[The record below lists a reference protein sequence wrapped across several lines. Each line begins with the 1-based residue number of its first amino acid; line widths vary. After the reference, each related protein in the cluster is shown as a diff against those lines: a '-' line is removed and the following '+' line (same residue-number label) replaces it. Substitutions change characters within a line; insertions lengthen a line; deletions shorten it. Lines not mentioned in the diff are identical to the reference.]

1 MKRSPS
7 RNLDLETETNDES
20 ESPPRFFHDDEPESA
35 ISSIEA
41 LRSEENSHEGT
52 LESVDKNNV
61 NVESPNLFESHITSI
76 LGEAIIPKRKIRDLY
91 NASNGD
97 VETAI
102 NIFYDNPLSGTS
114 VESKDETAETSPSLE
129 NSQQTVTTTKSKDEE
144 ALTPETN
151 NSSNINSWA
160 KQPNVARS
168 SSRNASLTSFSFL
181 TKSNRVRKYVGCFGV
196 EAYSI
201 VSGSN
206 VLQAGERVC
215 LERQKAPTKTQ
226 YRGSRKR
233 SKTNSGTSSGPM
245 YTNSIRFFNSDHKE
259 IGKLPTE
266 TAHVLCTLMSQKLWS
281 FEASCIYADEFL
293 HLGSNV
299 TLQIY
304 CFLDI
309 SHPSLNQSPFSAKTA
324 FIEDDPAAFIDTQ
337 NKRDHLLRLF
347 SWIALEPYSEDS
359 NAGSNIQIN
368 DLLLSSSSSIN
379 PTTSES
385 STSDIA
391 EDDDV
396 VSEQLTT
403 LYDRTRSNE
412 ANLPTYSIPEGFH
425 LDLREYQKQALYWMC
440 QREEGDAKSETS
452 SNLHPLWNQFLF
464 PMDPGLS
471 PEDYHFSKD
480 NEPHRFFVN
489 LYTGDITL
497 VFPSMTPY
505 HRGGILADEMGL
517 GKTIEMLSLVHARRG
532 SDILENSIE
541 KSPFS
546 NSLPIA
552 AKTTLVVAPMSLL
565 DQWQSESV
573 KVSDSKHFKTL
584 VYYGSETAVN
594 LRSLTDTN
602 NVPDLVITS
611 YGVLLSESANSA
623 DTCGLFSVHWYRV
636 ILDEGHSIK
645 NPSSKTAKACYA
657 ISAQNRWVITGTP
670 IVNKLDDLYS
680 LIKFLQI
687 EPWCNYNYWRT
698 FVSVPYEAKDIL
710 KALNVVQSILEP
722 LVLRRTKETKDVTG
736 NPIVCLPDRR
746 IETIYLDFS
755 EAERRIYDSLYV
767 KARSRVH
774 ESIAAGTL
782 FKNYT
787 AILGLLLRLRQAC
800 CHPLL
805 LSKTVE
811 KNEKEMETDT
821 NSNELHDLIWM
832 FSSQKRPIPGY
843 ITEISDKDT
852 LDALAPECP
861 ICCSEPVQDP
871 LVLKCKHVCCRE
883 CLKDHISYQK
893 KRDISPPLCHTCRQ
907 PFEADDVYEPRE
919 IRSAGLILKD
929 RSLHWNHW
937 NRYQS
942 IKVLVLLEYI
952 QKVLNKSSPD
962 KIVIFSQFTGF
973 LDYIGEIF
981 KTLGIKHSRF
991 DGRMSQEQ
999 RSISLEQFRSDP
1011 TNNILNISLKAG
1023 GLGLNL
1029 TCANHVL
1036 MMDPWWSWSVESQ
1049 AIDRVYRLGQEK
1061 QVVVTR
1067 FIVRDSVEERM
1078 LKVQERKKFIAGS
1091 LGMSK
1096 EEQQVQSLE
1105 DIQTLFT

>member
-1 MKRSPS
+1 MKRSPGE
-7 RNLDLETETNDES
+7 NHGFETETKDER
-20 ESPPRFFHDDEPESA
+20 ESPPRFFHEDERESPV
-35 ISSIEA
+35 SIVGA
-41 LRSEENSHEGT
+41 SGPKQNSPGDTQE
-52 LESVDKNNV
+52 LVDKNNAEV
-61 NVESPNLFESHITSI
+61 DSPNSFEFSIRSI
-76 LGEAIIPKRKIRDLY
+76 LGEEVVPKSKMKGLY
-91 NASNGD
+91 DASNGD

-102 NIFYDNPLSGTS
+102 NIFYDNSLDGSFA
-114 VESKDETAETSPSLE
+114 ENKDENVETFLALQ
-129 NSQQTVTTTKSKDEE
+129 NSQRIESTTRQKDKEIPTSE
-144 ALTPETN
+144 ADDSSPV
-151 NSSNINSWA
+151 NSQAKNHNI
-160 KQPNVARS
+160 ARS
-168 SSRNASLTSFSFL
+168 SPRNASLTSFSFL
-181 TKSNRVRKYVGCFGV
+181 TKSNQVRKYVGCFGV

-201 VSGSN
+201 VSGSHI
-206 VLQAGERVC
+206 LQAGERAY

-226 YRGSRKR
+226 YRNSRKR
-233 SKTNSGTSSGPM
+233 SKTNNSSGLA
-245 YTNSIRFFNSDHKE
+245 YTNSIRFLNSDHKE
-259 IGKLPTE
+259 IGKLPSE
-266 TAHVLCTLMSQKLWS
+266 NAHVLCTLMSQKLWS
-281 FEASCIYADEFL
+281 FEASCIYADDFL

-347 SWIALEPYSEDS
+347 SWIALEPYTENSV
-359 NAGSNIQIN
+359 AGSNVQIN
-368 DLLLSSSSSIN
+368 DLLLSSSSSAN
-379 PTTSES
+379 PTVSETSS
-385 STSDIA
+385 SDVT
-391 EDDDV
+391 EDDDAV
-396 VSEQLTT
+396 NEQLST
-403 LYDRTRSNE
+403 LYDRTRLNE
-412 ANLPTYSIPEGFH
+412 ANLPSHAIPEGFR

-440 QREEGDAKSETS
+440 QREKGDAKVETS
-452 SNLHPLWNQFLF
+452 SNLHPLWSQFLF
-464 PMDPGLS
+464 PMDPELS

-480 NEPHRFFVN
+480 DEPHRFFVN

-517 GKTIEMLSLVHARRG
+517 GKTIEMLSLIHARRS
-532 SDILENSIE
+532 SDVVEKSIE

-546 NSLPIA
+546 NRLPKA

-565 DQWQSESV
+565 DQWQSEAV
-573 KVSDSKHFKTL
+573 KVSNINSFKTL
-584 VYYGSETAVN
+584 VYYGSDTSTN
-594 LRSLTDTN
+594 LQSLATN
-602 NVPDLVITS
+602 SAPDLVITS
-611 YGVLLSESANSA
+611 YGVLLSESSNTPDAS
-623 DTCGLFSVHWYRV
+623 GLFSVHWHRV

-680 LIKFLQI
+680 MIKFLQI

-722 LVLRRTKETKDVTG
+722 LVLRRTKETKDISG
-736 NPIVCLPDRR
+736 SPIVCLPDRK
-746 IETIYLDFS
+746 IETIYLEFS

-767 KARSRVH
+767 KAKSRVH
-774 ESIAAGTL
+774 ESIATGTL

-805 LSKTVE
+805 LSKAVE
-811 KNEKEMETDT
+811 KKDNEVEQEI

-832 FSSQKRPIPGY
+832 FASKKTLIPDY
-843 ITEISDKDT
+843 IREIPDM
-852 LDALAPECP
+852 DALNTLAPECP
-861 ICCSEPVQDP
+861 ICCSEPIQDP
-871 LVLKCKHVCCRE
+871 VVLKCKHVCCRG
-883 CLKDHISYQK
+883 CLKDHIGYQN

-919 IRSAGLILKD
+919 IRSTGFTLKD
-929 RSLHWNHW
+929 KSLQWNHW

-952 QKVLNKSSPD
+952 QKILSNPSSD

-973 LDYIGEIF
+973 LDYIGEILN
-981 KTLGIKHSRF
+981 TLRIKHSRF

-999 RSISLEQFRSDP
+999 RSMSLEQFRNDP
-1011 TNNILNISLKAG
+1011 TINVLNISLKAG

-1078 LKVQERKKFIAGS
+1078 LKVQERKKFLAGT

-1096 EEQQVQSLE
+1096 EEQQIQSLE
-1105 DIQTLFT
+1105 DIQTLFA

>member
-1 MKRSPS
+1 MKRSPGGNNGLIS
-7 RNLDLETETNDES
+7 ETKDEQ
-20 ESPPRFFHDDEPESA
+20 ESPPRFFFEEEGEPPASFVGTMGNPEDTQESVNKDDVEVKSPNPFE
-35 ISSIEA
+35 SSIW
-41 LRSEENSHEGT
+41 
-52 LESVDKNNV
+52 
-61 NVESPNLFESHITSI
+61 SI
-76 LGEAIIPKRKIRDLY
+76 LGEEVVSKSTMKDLY
-91 NASNGD
+91 EASNGD

-102 NIFYDNPLSGTS
+102 NVFYDNSLNGTLTENVGTS
-114 VESKDETAETSPSLE
+114 PALQSSEQNESARRLKENETPTSEMDDFPILTTQSKHNNTSRPS
-129 NSQQTVTTTKSKDEE
+129 
-144 ALTPETN
+144 P
-151 NSSNINSWA
+151 
-160 KQPNVARS
+160 
-168 SSRNASLTSFSFL
+168 RNASLTSFSFL
-181 TKSNRVRKYVGCFGV
+181 TKSNRVRKYIGCFGV
-196 EAYSI
+196 EAYSV

-206 VLQAGERVC
+206 ILQAGERVY

-226 YRGSRKR
+226 YRSSRKR
-233 SKTNSGTSSGPM
+233 SKTNNSSGST
-245 YTNSIRFFNSDHKE
+245 YTNSIRFFNADHKE
-259 IGKLPTE
+259 IGKLPSE
-266 TAHVLCTLMSQKLWS
+266 NAQVLCTLMSQKLWS
-281 FEASCIYADEFL
+281 FEASCIYADDFL

-309 SHPSLNQSPFSAKTA
+309 SHTSLNQSPFSAKTG

-337 NKRDHLLRLF
+337 NKRDHLLRLL
-347 SWIALEPYSEDS
+347 SWIALEPYTENSA
-359 NAGSNIQIN
+359 AGSNVKIN
-368 DLLLSSSSSIN
+368 DLLLSSSSLAN
-379 PTTSES
+379 TAVSEN
-385 STSDIA
+385 STSDVA
-391 EDDDV
+391 EDDDI
-396 VSEQLTT
+396 VSEQLST
-403 LYDRTRSNE
+403 LYDRTRLNE
-412 ANLPTYSIPEGFH
+412 ANLPSHPIPEGFN

-440 QREEGDAKSETS
+440 QREKGDAESETS
-452 SNLHPLWNQFLF
+452 SNLHPLWSQFLF
-464 PMDPGLS
+464 PTDPGLS
-471 PEDYHFSKD
+471 PEDYNFTRD
-480 NEPHRFFVN
+480 EQPHRFFVN

-517 GKTIEMLSLVHARRG
+517 GKTIEMLALVHARRS
-532 SDILENSIE
+532 SDIVEKPVENY
-541 KSPFS
+541 PFS
-546 NSLPIA
+546 NNLPKA

-565 DQWQSESV
+565 DQWQSEAV
-573 KVSDSKHFKTL
+573 KVSGANSFKIL
-584 VYYGSETAVN
+584 VYYGSDTSIN
-594 LRSLTDTN
+594 LQSLAATKSA
-602 NVPDLVITS
+602 PDLVITS
-611 YGVLLSESANSA
+611 YGVLLSESSNTS
-623 DTCGLFSVHWYRV
+623 DTCGLFSVHWHRV

-680 LIKFLQI
+680 IIKFLQI

-722 LVLRRTKETKDVTG
+722 LVLRRTKETKDISG
-736 NPIVCLPDRR
+736 NPIVSLPDRT
-746 IETIYLDFS
+746 IDTIYLDFS

-767 KARSRVH
+767 KAKSRVH
-774 ESIAAGTL
+774 ESIATGTL

-805 LSKTVE
+805 LPKAVE
-811 KNEKEMETDT
+811 KKDNEVEQDI
-821 NSNELHDLIWM
+821 NSNELHELVWM
-832 FSSQKRPIPGY
+832 FASKKTSVPDYIREIPDMDSLN
-843 ITEISDKDT
+843 T
-852 LDALAPECP
+852 LAPECP
-861 ICCSEPVQDP
+861 ICCSEPIQNPV
-871 LVLKCKHVCCRE
+871 VLKCKHVCCRG
-883 CLKDHISYQK
+883 CLKDHIEYQK

-919 IRSAGLILKD
+919 ISSTGLTLKD
-929 RSLHWNHW
+929 KSLQWNHW

-952 QKVLNKSSPD
+952 QKVLNNPSSD

-981 KTLGIKHSRF
+981 NTLRIKHSRF

-999 RSISLEQFRSDP
+999 RSMSLEQFRNDP
-1011 TNNILNISLKAG
+1011 EINVLNISLKAG

-1078 LKVQERKKFIAGS
+1078 LKVQERKKFIAGT

-1105 DIQTLFT
+1105 DIQTLFA